1 MAVTDMSHFHSRP
14 DPGVLY
20 VGSEEAN
27 WGIILPVKD
36 SHTRIKPLAFTSG
49 HGRYITVTPEQTLMS
64 VCRWGMAVTYSRYK
78 FVNVSIPKRLCNG
91 RFTSETATWIQKWF
105 KMSIGT
111 CRKL

>member
-1 MAVTDMSHFHSRP
+1 MSHFHSRP

-49 HGRYITVTPEQTLMS
+49 HGRYITVTPERTPVSAGGCVGARAHMGVCLGWPQT
-64 VCRWGMAVTYSRYK
+64 AQTQ
-78 FVNVSIPKRLCNG
+78 
-91 RFTSETATWIQKWF
+91 TAKTMQ
-105 KMSIGT
+105 SP
-111 CRKL
+111 